1 MDTQVFNIDS
11 LIKTL
16 ENTDDPLDKEHVT
29 RYIVNNPNLFSHFYL
44 IAPPSLYWP
53 KLGLIVDE
61 EQDLTL

>member
-16 ENTDDPLDKEHVT
+16 EYHDPLDKEHVT
-29 RYIVNNPNLFSHFYL
+29 RYIVNNQIYSHFYL

-53 KLGLIVDE
+53 IRVNCR
-61 EQDLTL
+61 